1 MDPSTYN
8 LPTTGYA
15 CAKCY
20 TIANS
25 WSNVPSQQCAVPC
38 KNVGPDVMGCIQ
50 DAVQNNAYV
59 LPEHISCVN
68 KAAARS
74 PMPQN
79 ECQTL
84 CIAKYNNCL
93 NTKDPACPKSLTQ
106 CQTQC
111 ANK

>member
-1 MDPSTYN
+1 MEQSTYN
-8 LPTTGYA
+8 LPTAGYQ

-25 WSNVPSQQCAVPC
+25 WSYAPLQQCSVPC
-38 KNVGPDVMGCIQ
+38 QNIGSDVIKCIQ
-50 DAVQNNAYV
+50 NAVKDNAYV

-79 ECQTL
+79 ECNTL
-84 CIAKYNNCL
+84 CIVKYNNCI
-93 NTKDPACPKSLTQ
+93 NTKDPKCSQSLTQ

-111 ANK
+111 VNK